1 MSNTNKGGNVKGGN
15 VNINIGDKE
24 KQGYYVGSAS
34 NMARLFIL
42 ISVVFGVLVG
52 YMHVYKT
59 DPKNMAHA
67 FAEAFF
73 SAEDGVAITEAVEI
87 SPYPKQNKKEIN
99 KNDD

>member
-1 MSNTNKGGNVKGGN
+1 MNNTNKGGN

-52 YMHVYKT
+52 YIIAKESSDY
-59 DPKNMAHA
+59 NNLNRR
-67 FAEAFF
+67 
-73 SAEDGVAITEAVEI
+73 VEVL
-87 SPYPKQNKKEIN
+87 ERLAR
-99 KNDD
+99 

>member
-52 YMHVYKT
+52 YIIAKESSDY
-59 DPKNMAHA
+59 NNLNRR
-67 FAEAFF
+67 
-73 SAEDGVAITEAVEI
+73 VEVL
-87 SPYPKQNKKEIN
+87 ERLAR
-99 KNDD
+99 

>member
-1 MSNTNKGGNVKGGN
+1 MG
-15 VNINIGDKE
+15 
-24 KQGYYVGSAS
+24 
-34 NMARLFIL
+34 
-42 ISVVFGVLVG
+42 
-52 YMHVYKT
+52 
-59 DPKNMAHA
+59 A

>member
-42 ISVVFGVLVG
+42 ISLVFGLLVG
-52 YMHVYKT
+52 YIIAKQNSDY
-59 DPKNMAHA
+59 NNLNRR
-67 FAEAFF
+67 
-73 SAEDGVAITEAVEI
+73 VEI
-87 SPYPKQNKKEIN
+87 LERLAR
-99 KNDD
+99 

>member
-1 MSNTNKGGNVKGGN
+1 MTNTNKGGIVKGGN

-52 YMHVYKT
+52 YIIAKESSDY
-59 DPKNMAHA
+59 NNLNRR
-67 FAEAFF
+67 
-73 SAEDGVAITEAVEI
+73 VEVL
-87 SPYPKQNKKEIN
+87 ERLAR
-99 KNDD
+99 

>member
-1 MSNTNKGGNVKGGN
+1 MTNTNKGGNVKGGN
-15 VNINIGDKE
+15 VNVNIGDKE

-34 NMARLFIL
+34 
-42 ISVVFGVLVG
+42 
-52 YMHVYKT
+52 
-59 DPKNMAHA
+59 NMAHA

>member
-1 MSNTNKGGNVKGGN
+1 MNNTNKGGNVKGGN

-52 YMHVYKT
+52 YIIAKESSDY
-59 DPKNMAHA
+59 NNLNRR
-67 FAEAFF
+67 
-73 SAEDGVAITEAVEI
+73 VEVL
-87 SPYPKQNKKEIN
+87 ERLAR
-99 KNDD
+99 

>member
-1 MSNTNKGGNVKGGN
+1 MSNTNKGGN

-52 YMHVYKT
+52 YIIAKESSDYNNLNRRVEVLERLARYATRPRLRPKT
-59 DPKNMAHA
+59 P
-67 FAEAFF
+67 
-73 SAEDGVAITEAVEI
+73 I
-87 SPYPKQNKKEIN
+87 YL
-99 KNDD
+99 

>member
-1 MSNTNKGGNVKGGN
+1 MTNTNKGCNVKGGN

-52 YMHVYKT
+52 YIIAKESSDY
-59 DPKNMAHA
+59 NNLNRR
-67 FAEAFF
+67 
-73 SAEDGVAITEAVEI
+73 VEVL
-87 SPYPKQNKKEIN
+87 ERLAR
-99 KNDD
+99 

>member
-1 MSNTNKGGNVKGGN
+1 MTNTNKTGN

-52 YMHVYKT
+52 YVIAKESSDY
-59 DPKNMAHA
+59 NNLNRR
-67 FAEAFF
+67 
-73 SAEDGVAITEAVEI
+73 VEVL
-87 SPYPKQNKKEIN
+87 ERLAR
-99 KNDD
+99 

>member
-1 MSNTNKGGNVKGGN
+1 MSNTNKGGN

-52 YMHVYKT
+52 YIIAKESSDY
-59 DPKNMAHA
+59 NNLNRR
-67 FAEAFF
+67 
-73 SAEDGVAITEAVEI
+73 VEVL
-87 SPYPKQNKKEIN
+87 ERLAR
-99 KNDD
+99 